1 MGQKVASLLTWTE
14 SSSEWTPLYSVTFI
28 LGLPHRKEKIPEET
42 HFKETRP
49 RFIRNALV
57 KAAIPLLLMELLCS
71 LVDGGEKKSQ
81 LLNTAMQI

>member
-1 MGQKVASLLTWTE
+1 MLEDIGTE
-14 SSSEWTPLYSVTFI
+14 SVISTD
-28 LGLPHRKEKIPEET
+28 T

-71 LVDGGEKKSQ
+71 LEDGVRKKEPTFEHSPAD
-81 LLNTAMQI
+81 LKVGY